1 MRFQLIKNAEVLN
14 SKSLTP
20 ADYCIMGM
28 GMDFEEPGNADHINE
43 KIKEYFEENYQ
54 MGSKIQYTNAAYNIG
69 EFYSTSTRYNDLNG
83 QIALVEYYIEQR
95 KTDKENPDPE
105 YNEDKYRED
114 LGAEEVPKGFP
125 KAKIPGKLCGKA
137 PINIDEA
144 RNELKEVEETIKSL
158 ESEDLGDR
166 FLGIVFIIVER
177 PTDASRVLNQ

>member
-1 MRFQLIKNAEVLN
+1 MRFQLIKNAEILN

-28 GMDFEEPGNADHINE
+28 NMDFEEPGNADHIHE

-54 MGSKIQYTNAAYNIG
+54 MGSKIIYTNAAYNIG

-95 KTDKENPDPE
+95 KTDKEDPQPD
-105 YNEDKYRED
+105 YNEDKYREE
-114 LGAEEVPKGFP
+114 LGAEKVPEGFP
-125 KAKIPGKLCGKA
+125 KAKVPGKLCGKA

-177 PTDASRVLNQ
+177 PTDASKVLNQ